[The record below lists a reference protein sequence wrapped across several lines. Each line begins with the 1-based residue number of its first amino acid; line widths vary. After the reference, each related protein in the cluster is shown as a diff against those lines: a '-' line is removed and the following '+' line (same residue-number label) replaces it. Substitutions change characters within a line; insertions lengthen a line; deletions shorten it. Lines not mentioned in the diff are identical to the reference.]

1 MTDLLA
7 LWLPIVLSA
16 VAVFVASSIIHMAL
30 MFWHQT
36 DYPKIPNEDAVMDAL
51 RPLAT
56 PPGDYMVPRCQNMKE
71 MGTPEFQDKLKKG
84 PVMILT
90 VMPNGMFDMRRSL
103 SLWFLYCLAISI
115 LTGYAAGIVFPAKAD
130 HSMVFRLT
138 SVVAFMGYA
147 AALWQMTVWYR
158 RAVITTFKATV
169 DGLIYAL
176 VTAALFA
183 WLWP

>member
-16 VAVFVASSIIHMAL
+16 VAVFFASSIIHMVL

-71 MGTPEFQDKLKKG
+71 MGTPEFQVKLKKG

-90 VMPNGMFDMRRSL
+90 IMPNGMMDMKRAL
-103 SLWFLYCLAISI
+103 GLWFLYCLVISI
-115 LTGYAAGIVFPAKAD
+115 ITGYAAGIVLPAKAD
-130 HSMVFRLT
+130 PHMVFRLA
-138 SVVAFMGYA
+138 SVVAFMGYT
-147 AALWQMTVWYR
+147 AALWQMTIWYR

-169 DGLIYAL
+169 DGLIYGL
-176 VTAALFA
+176 LTAALFA